1 MAAPVKQPK
10 KSREEVAKQT
20 RADQAQARER
30 GRKMHQKEMVL
41 LQRRLEAHYGLMKQ
55 FIRTRSEPTIFYLP
69 VKHTSKT
76 ERYLEETKVAIEQ
89 KISSLKAHL
98 QALPPELA
106 QVEGVD
112 DSEAE
117 NEDVDEEEEE
127 EEEE

>member
-76 ERYLEETKVAIEQ
+76 ERYLEETKMAIDS

-98 QALPPELA
+98 HTTPPEQA
-106 QVEGVD
+106 QATDKEDDAD
-112 DSEAE
+112 DSK
-117 NEDVDEEEEE
+117 DDD
-127 EEEE
+127 